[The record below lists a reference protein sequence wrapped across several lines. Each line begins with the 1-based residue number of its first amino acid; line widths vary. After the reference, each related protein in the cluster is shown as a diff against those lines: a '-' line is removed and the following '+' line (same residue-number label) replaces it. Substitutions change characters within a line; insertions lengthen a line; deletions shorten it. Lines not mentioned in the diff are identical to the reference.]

1 MSRRYYTPPPTQ
13 GDIPAFLKRAYLAN
27 HMQNLIEWA
36 KHEYNVG
43 MNYLN
48 KHASM
53 RTILYFQ
60 QEVSAMRVLAESEEF
75 REVLEYLNEDNY
87 NKLSHRER
95 AFIRRSF
102 ELFKA
107 LS

>member
-1 MSRRYYTPPPTQ
+1 MSRRYYVEPPTQ
-13 GDIPAFLKRAYLAN
+13 GNIPAFLKKHFLAR
-27 HMQNLIEWA
+27 HIRNLIRWA
-36 KHEYNVG
+36 EREYNTG

-53 RTILYFQ
+53 KTIMYFQ
-60 QEVSAMRVLAESEEF
+60 QEVSAMRVLAESGLF
-75 REVLEYLNEDNY
+75 QDVLESLNETNF
-87 NKLSHRER
+87 NQLSARER
-95 AFIRRSF
+95 RFVRRSY